1 MEEFWQGSPKQ
12 RLSLWR
18 QFRKTLAGMEYTEKL
33 QATVDFWKMAP
44 MSSMHTDI
52 YDPDTWPDP
61 WEFIWNGEYDEN
73 SVALGIAYTLQL
85 EKHADCEIL
94 LVQNTK
100 ESYIN
105 LIVSVDNKH
114 ILNYNYGIVNSI
126 EELTT
131 ETTILQKTQVSK
143 LT

>member
-1 MEEFWQGSPKQ
+1 MYEFWQTSPKQ
-12 RLSLWR
+12 RLTLWR
-18 QFRKTLAGMEYTEKL
+18 QFRKTLESMEYTERL

-52 YDPDTWPDP
+52 YDPSTWLGP
-61 WEFIWNGEYDEN
+61 WEFIWQGEYDEN
-73 SVALGIAYTLQL
+73 SVALGLAYTLQL
-85 EKHADCEIL
+85 ESYADCEIL
-94 LVQNTK
+94 LVQNTEK
-100 ESYIN
+100 SYIN

-126 EELTT
+126 HDLCK
-131 ETTILQKTQVSK
+131 ETTILQKTQVSM

>member
-1 MEEFWQGSPKQ
+1 MNEFWQCSPKQ

-18 QFRKTLAGMEYTEKL
+18 QFRKTLASMEYLERL
-33 QATVDFWKMAP
+33 QEVVDFWRMAP

-52 YDPDTWPDP
+52 YDSSTWLGP
-61 WEFIWNGEYDEN
+61 WDFIWNGEYDEN

-85 EKHADCEIL
+85 ESYSQCEIW

-100 ESYIN
+100 KSYIN

-126 EELTT
+126 EDLDED
-131 ETTILQKTQVSK
+131 TTILQKTQVST

>member
-1 MEEFWQGSPKQ
+1 MNEFWQCSPKQ

-18 QFRKTLAGMEYTEKL
+18 QFRKTLASMEYSQQL
-33 QATVDFWKMAP
+33 QEVVDFWRMAP

-52 YDPDTWPDP
+52 YDSSTWLGP
-61 WEFIWNGEYDEN
+61 WDFIWNGEYDEN
-73 SVALGIAYTLQL
+73 SVALGMAYTLQL
-85 EKHADCEIL
+85 ESYSQCEIW

-100 ESYIN
+100 KSYIN

-114 ILNYNYGIVNSI
+114 ILNYNYGIVNSL
-126 EELTT
+126 EELDKD
-131 ETTILQKTQVSK
+131 TTILQKTQVST

>member
-1 MEEFWQGSPKQ
+1 
-12 RLSLWR
+12 
-18 QFRKTLAGMEYTEKL
+18 MEYSQQL
-33 QATVDFWKMAP
+33 QEVVDFWRMAP

-52 YDPDTWPDP
+52 YDSSTWLGP
-61 WEFIWNGEYDEN
+61 WDFIWNGEYDEN

-85 EKHADCEIL
+85 ESYSQCEIW

-100 ESYIN
+100 KSYIN

-114 ILNYNYGIVNSI
+114 ILNYNYGIVNSLEDI
-126 EELTT
+126 DED
-131 ETTILQKTQVSK
+131 TTILQKTQVST

>member
-1 MEEFWQGSPKQ
+1 MNEFWQCSPKQ

-18 QFRKTLAGMEYTEKL
+18 QFRKTLASMEYLERL
-33 QATVDFWKMAP
+33 QEVVDFWRMAP

-52 YDPDTWPDP
+52 YDSSTWLGP
-61 WEFIWNGEYDEN
+61 WDFIWNGEYDEN

-85 EKHADCEIL
+85 ESYSQCEIW

-100 ESYIN
+100 KSYIN

-126 EELTT
+126 NDLNED
-131 ETTILQKTQVSK
+131 TTILQKTQVST